1 MGRNRTNGE
10 IKLAWKRMKL
20 AAKAKLSLHRREQ
33 SQTGSGKKPPSPSP
47 EDLAVMSIAPHD
59 FAIDVN
65 NYDSDAVITTTLDS
79 VAGTSSATDLAIL
92 PVDDIESNNK
102 EKSVIEE
109 IKIKPKKTV
118 NKDKKV
124 SQKKSE

>member
-1 MGRNRTNGE
+1 
-10 IKLAWKRMKL
+10 
-20 AAKAKLSLHRREQ
+20 
-33 SQTGSGKKPPSPSP
+33 
-47 EDLAVMSIAPHD
+47 MSIAPHD

-102 EKSVIEE
+102 EKSERLCNFTCISPHPTPHGDPAV
-109 IKIKPKKTV
+109 PWRGS
-118 NKDKKV
+118 V
-124 SQKKSE
+124 SGDRRIMHLRDGFLVP